1 MKVLI
6 TYASAGA
13 GHKKAA
19 EALFDYLKEARPDLT
34 LKIIDIL
41 DYCSP
46 SYRFFYSNAYIYV
59 VKNLPFVWY
68 FFYILSFI
76 NPNNSLRFLI
86 DYLNCRQLVNLLE
99 EEKHDVVLS
108 THFLTS
114 SVVSALK
121 KSNPKYKV
129 KLVAAITDYNLHPYW
144 IGEGVDTYI
153 ASCDKIRDELAR
165 RKVGL
170 DKIRVYGIPV
180 NKKFYLPVER
190 NAAANKLNVDPCKFT
205 VLIIT
210 GAIGIGPIEQIV
222 KSFNEDVQL
231 LVVCGNNKILYEHIK
246 SFNLQ
251 NVKPYPLVDNVDEL
265 MSVSDLVLT
274 KAGGLTITESLVK
287 KLPLVFFSSI
297 PGLETSN
304 AKAICDYGAGFD
316 TKSVK
321 DINNIVSSLK
331 SNSASYQK
339 TVENI
344 SLLRKPNTLGDISN
358 LLRIEC

>member
-13 GHKKAA
+13 GHRKAA
-19 EALFDYLKEARPDLT
+19 EALFDYLKETRPGLD

-46 SYRFFYSNAYIYV
+46 LCRFFYSKVYIFV
-59 VKNLPFVWY
+59 IRNLPLVWY
-68 FFYILSFI
+68 FFYLLSFI
-76 NPNNSLRFLI
+76 NPNNGLRLLI
-86 DYLNCRQLVNLLE
+86 DYLNCQKLVNFLE
-99 EEKHDVVLS
+99 EEEWDVILS

-114 SVVSALK
+114 SVLSVLK
-121 KSNPKYKV
+121 RTNPKYKI
-129 KLVAAITDYNLHPYW
+129 KLVTAITDYNLHPYW

-153 ASCDKIRDELAR
+153 ASCDKVRDELAKR
-165 RKVGL
+165 DVGL
-170 DKIRVYGIPV
+170 DKIKVCGIPA

-190 NAAANKLNVDPCKFT
+190 NTAAGKLNVDPGKFT

-222 KSFNEDVQL
+222 KTFDTNIQL
-231 LVVCGNNKILYEHIK
+231 LVVCGNNKILYERLK

-274 KAGGLTITESLVK
+274 KAGGLTITESLIK
-287 KLPLVFFSSI
+287 KLPMVFFSSI

-304 AKAICDYGAGFD
+304 AKVICDYGAGFD
-316 TKSVK
+316 TKTVK
-321 DINNIVSSLK
+321 DINNIVFFLK

-339 TVENI
+339 AIDNI
-344 SLLRKPNTLGDISN
+344 SLLRKSNTLQDISN
-358 LLRIEC
+358 EISLA